1 MSLGGCRV
9 RVIAGTA
16 RGHKLLAVPGNKTRP
31 TADRVKEAVFN
42 KIGPF
47 FDGGVGLDLFAG
59 TGGLGIEALSRG
71 LDKVVFIDR
80 DRAAWATI
88 RKNLAATNL
97 SEKAEVYCTDALKA
111 LRLFKRRHCQF
122 DLIFLD
128 PPYNKNALRPVL
140 EQVARCSVLRPNGV
154 IVVEHTEDETIPNQ
168 VADLDRNFTRRY
180 GNVHISLFQHC
191 DKAAL

>member
-1 MSLGGCRV
+1 M

-16 RGHKLLAVPGNKTRP
+16 RGHKLSAVPGNRTRP

-111 LRLFKRRHCQF
+111 LHLFKRRHCQF

-128 PPYNKNALRPVL
+128 PPYKKNTLRPVL
-140 EQVARCSVLRPNGV
+140 EQVAHCSVLRSNGV
-154 IVVEHTEDETIPNQ
+154 IVVEHTEDETFPNQ
-168 VADLDRNFTRRY
+168 VADLDRNFTRQY
-180 GNVHISLFQHC
+180 GNVHISLFQHR